1 MSDNRLSS
9 SRLRV
14 ELAFAP
20 KIIKSVRTRAAILD
34 AALEFVWS
42 RPFHEMTVNS
52 LMASTEVGRSAFYQ
66 YFSDLHAVME
76 ALLDML
82 EGEISMVVQPW
93 YTGVGD
99 PVALLNETLTGLV
112 RVCYHRGPFLRAI
125 SDAASTDTRF
135 EKDWRQFLGG
145 FDEMGRA
152 RIAAD
157 QEQGLIPGFDP
168 GPVCISLNRLN
179 ASAMIEA
186 FGQRPRGKPEPVR
199 EALSRVWVS
208 TLYGAEWVEQQSSN
222 LVRT

>member
-1 MSDNRLSS
+1 
-9 SRLRV
+9 
-14 ELAFAP
+14 
-20 KIIKSVRTRAAILD
+20 
-34 AALEFVWS
+34 
-42 RPFHEMTVNS
+42 MTVNS

-66 YFSDLHAVME
+66 YFNDLHAVME

-82 EGEISMVVQPW
+82 EIEISVVIQPW
-93 YTGVGD
+93 YTDVGD

-112 RVCYHRGPFLRAI
+112 SVCYHRGPFLRAI
-125 SDAASTDTRF
+125 SDAATTDTRF
-135 EKDWRQFLGG
+135 EKDWRRFLRG
-145 FDEMGRA
+145 FDDLGLA

-186 FGQRPRGKPEPVR
+186 FGQRPRSKPEPVR
-199 EALSRVWVS
+199 QALSRVWVS
-208 TLYGAEWVEQQSSN
+208 TLYGTEWVEQQSSN